1 MSSQTHTS
9 ETTCEFALCDSSAG
23 SPPVLG
29 GTFNLEAG
37 SPLPGPRN
45 PLTRGDASSSAE
57 PPIHQQPWSL
67 RQEVD
72 RLMRGHSTGPT
83 PLGPLHP
90 RAERPPVGEKL

>member
-1 MSSQTHTS
+1 MSPQTHRD
-9 ETTCEFALCDSSAG
+9 ETRCEFAVCDSSCG

-29 GTFNLEAG
+29 GTFSLEAG
-37 SPLPGPRN
+37 SLLPGARN
-45 PLTRGDASSSAE
+45 PLTRGDASSWAE
-57 PPIHQQPWSL
+57 PPVHQQPWSL

-72 RLMRGHSTGPT
+72 WLMQGHSTGPA

>member
-1 MSSQTHTS
+1 MSSQTHSS

-45 PLTRGDASSSAE
+45 PLTRGDASSSVE
-57 PPIHQQPWSL
+57 PRVHQQPWSL

-72 RLMRGHSTGPT
+72 RLMCGHSTGPA

-90 RAERPPVGEKL
+90 RAERPPVGEEL